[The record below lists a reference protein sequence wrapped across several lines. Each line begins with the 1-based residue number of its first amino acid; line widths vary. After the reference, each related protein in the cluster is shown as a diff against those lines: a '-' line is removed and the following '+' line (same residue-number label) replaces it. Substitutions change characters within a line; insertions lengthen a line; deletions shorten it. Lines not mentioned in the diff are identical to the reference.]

1 MNSDWLERDFYK
13 LLGVGEEAGAE
24 EIKKAY
30 RKLAQKLH
38 PDANPDDPVAAER
51 FKEVSEAYAVLS
63 DEEKRREYDQVRAM
77 GSGAFGGFG
86 GGGGFG
92 GRQRARV
99 EDLFGDGGADLGGIF
114 GGFGRRRN
122 RPRSGE
128 DQTARLRLS
137 FEEAVRGAAA
147 VVETDGEAAC
157 SRCRGRGAEP
167 GTGVEACGRCG
178 GEGTIA
184 SNQGVFSFANPC
196 PECRGSGR
204 IISSPCSTCRGS
216 GRERR
221 TRRIKVKVPAGVSDG
236 GTIRLPGKG
245 GPGAGGGP
253 PGDLLVKVRVDDHPV
268 FTRRGK
274 NLHLKLPVSFTDAAL
289 GAKVQIPT
297 LNGWVTLRIPP
308 GTPSGRI
315 FAVRKQGAPGRRG
328 QPGDLLVE
336 TSVTVPDKLP
346 RAARKMLEEFRE
358 RFEAGSPESEP
369 GPSEP
374 ERDEGGARRDD
385 PERDRALINYLARA
399 FREEHGVDLLAEPES
414 SGARQIM
421 QRLKDAAAAARM
433 ELEEAPET
441 EVNLPFIT
449 STAGGPLHLRL
460 KITRDE
466 MRKLTEGEGR

>member
-1 MNSDWLERDFYK
+1 MNSDWLERDFYN

-86 GGGGFG
+86 EGGGFG
-92 GRQRARV
+92 GRQRVRV
-99 EDLFGDGGADLGGIF
+99 EDLFGDGGVDLDGIF
-114 GGFGRRRN
+114 GGFGRRR
-122 RPRSGE
+122 RSRSGE

-167 GTGVEACGRCG
+167 GTGVEVCERCG
-178 GEGTIA
+178 GDGMVA

-196 PECRGSGR
+196 PACRGSGR
-204 IISSPCSTCRGS
+204 IISSPCSACRGS

-274 NLHLKLPVSFTDAAL
+274 NLHLKLPLSFTDAAL
-289 GAKVQIPT
+289 GAKVQVPT
-297 LNGWVTLRIPP
+297 LNGSVTLRIPP

-315 FAVRKQGAPGRRG
+315 FAVRKQGVAARRG

-358 RFEAGSPESEP
+358 RFERETP
-369 GPSEP
+369 EP
-374 ERDEGGARRDD
+374 ERDEGGDRSRD
-385 PERDRALINYLARA
+385 PRGDRALINYLAEA
-399 FREEHGVDLLAEPES
+399 FLKEHGVDLLAEPES
-414 SGARQIM
+414 PGGKQIM

-449 STAGGPLHLRL
+449 VAADGPLHLRR

>member
-1 MNSDWLERDFYK
+1 MNRDWLERDFYQ
-13 LLGVGEEAGAE
+13 LLGVGEEADEE

-38 PDANPDDPVAAER
+38 PDANPDDAAAAER

-86 GGGGFG
+86 EEGGFGGGGFG
-92 GRQRARV
+92 GQRVRV
-99 EDLFGDGGADLGGIF
+99 EDLFGDGGVDLGGIF

-122 RPRSGE
+122 RARAGE

-147 VVETDGEAAC
+147 VVETDGEAVC
-157 SRCRGRGAEP
+157 SRCRGRRAEP
-167 GTGVEACGRCG
+167 GGGVEVCEQCG
-178 GEGTIA
+178 GDGTVA

-196 PECRGSGR
+196 PGCRGSGR
-204 IISSPCSTCRGS
+204 IISSPCVSCRGS

-221 TRRIKVKVPAGVSDG
+221 TRRIKVKVPAGVADG

-253 PGDLLVKVRVDDHPV
+253 PGDLLVKVRVDAHPV

-274 NLHLKLPVSFTDAAL
+274 DLHLKLPLSFTDAAL
-289 GAKVQIPT
+289 GAKVQVPT
-297 LNGWVTLRIPP
+297 LNGSVTLKIPP

-315 FAVRKQGAPGRRG
+315 FAVRKQGVADQRGR
-328 QPGDLLVE
+328 PGDLLVE
-336 TSVTVPDKLP
+336 TSVTVPSKLP
-346 RAARKMLEEFRE
+346 REARKMLEEFRE
-358 RFEAGSPESEP
+358 RFESV
-369 GPSEP
+369 PSGP
-374 ERDEGGARRDD
+374 EREEAGDRRRD
-385 PERDRALINYLARA
+385 RDGEQVLIRYLADA
-399 FREEHGVDLLAEPES
+399 FRKEHGVDLLADQES
-414 SGARQIM
+414 SAGRQTM
-421 QRLKDAAAAARM
+421 RRLQDAAAAARR
-433 ELEEAPET
+433 ELEEVSST

-449 STAGGPLHLRL
+449 ASADGPLHLRQ
-460 KITRDE
+460 KITRE
-466 MRKLTEGEGR
+466 EARKLVEGEGR

>member
-1 MNSDWLERDFYK
+1 MHREWLERDFYQ
-13 LLGVGEEAGAE
+13 LLGVGQEADGE

-38 PDANPDDPVAAER
+38 PDANPDDPAAAER

-63 DEEKRREYDQVRAM
+63 DETKRREYDQVRAM

-86 GGGGFG
+86 EGGGFG
-92 GRQRARV
+92 GQQVRV
-99 EDLFGDGGADLGGIF
+99 EDLFGEGAVDLGGIF

-122 RPRSGE
+122 RARAGE

-147 VVETDGEAAC
+147 VVEADGEAAC

-167 GTGVEACGRCG
+167 GTGAEVCEQCG
-178 GEGTIA
+178 GDGTVA

-196 PECRGSGR
+196 PGCRGSGR
-204 IISSPCSTCRGS
+204 IISSPCVSCRGA

-245 GPGAGGGP
+245 GPGSGGGP

-274 NLHLKLPVSFTDAAL
+274 DLHLKLPLSFTDAAL
-289 GAKVQIPT
+289 GAKVQVPT
-297 LNGWVTLRIPP
+297 LNGSVTLRIPP

-315 FAVRKQGAPGRRG
+315 FAVRKQGVAGQRGR
-328 QPGDLLVE
+328 PGDLLVE
-336 TSVTVPDKLP
+336 TSVTVPSRLP
-346 RAARKMLEEFRE
+346 REARNMLEEFRL
-358 RFEAGSPESEP
+358 RFES

-374 ERDEGGARRDD
+374 KREEAGDRRRD
-385 PERDRALINYLARA
+385 RDMDQALVEYLVDE
-399 FREEHGVDLLAEPES
+399 FRKEHGVDLSADRES
-414 SGARQIM
+414 SAGRQTM
-421 QRLKDAAAAARM
+421 QRLRDAAAAAKR
-433 ELEEAPET
+433 ELDEVAET

-449 STAGGPLHLRL
+449 ASADGPLHLRR
-460 KITRDE
+460 KITREE
-466 MRKLTEGEGR
+466 MQNLVKGEGR

>member
-1 MNSDWLERDFYK
+1 MNSDWLERDFYN

-86 GGGGFG
+86 EGGGFG
-92 GRQRARV
+92 GQQRVRV
-99 EDLFGDGGADLGGIF
+99 EDLFGDGGVDLDGIF
-114 GGFGRRRN
+114 GGFGRRR
-122 RPRSGE
+122 RSRSGE

-167 GTGVEACGRCG
+167 GTGVEVCERCG
-178 GEGTIA
+178 GDGMVA

-204 IISSPCSTCRGS
+204 IISSPCSACRGS

-274 NLHLKLPVSFTDAAL
+274 NLHLKLPLSFTDAAL
-289 GAKVQIPT
+289 GAKVQVPT
-297 LNGWVTLRIPP
+297 LNGSVTLRIPP
-308 GTPSGRI
+308 GTPSGRV
-315 FAVRKQGAPGRRG
+315 FAVRKQGVAARRG
-328 QPGDLLVE
+328 PPGDLLVE
-336 TSVTVPDKLP
+336 TSVTVPAKLP
-346 RAARKMLEEFRE
+346 RAARKMLEEFRQ
-358 RFEAGSPESEP
+358 RFERD
-369 GPSEP
+369 PSEP
-374 ERDEGGARRDD
+374 EREEGGDRSRD
-385 PERDRALINYLARA
+385 PQGDRALINYLVEA
-399 FREEHGVDLLAEPES
+399 FRKEHGVDLLAEPES
-414 SGARQIM
+414 PGGKRIM

-449 STAGGPLHLRL
+449 VAADGPLHLRR